1 MLMYLMDDRELLN
14 LSLQALLFRG
24 FLRLVSFHCFI
35 REQDNCPSDN
45 CPPDNCPPKIATP
58 EIDPQ
63 IISPW
68 TIGAQIIAPQ
78 NN

>member
-45 CPPDNCPPKIATP
+45 CPPKIATP

-68 TIGAQIIAPQ
+68 TIGAQTIAPL